1 MAVNG
6 GALAEMESETRELFE
21 AARAVREKAHCPYSN
36 YAVGAAVRT
45 ASGKLYAGCNV
56 ENAAYPLGNCAEAS
70 ALAAM
75 VAAGERSAVE
85 VVVVS
90 SGPTPGTPCGGC
102 RQRIREFATPE
113 TVVHAATADGSFV
126 TMTMEQMLPMSFG
139 PEHLEAE

>member
-1 MAVNG
+1 MNG
-6 GALAEMESETRELFE
+6 ARLAEMEPSTRELFE
-21 AARAVREKAHCPYSN
+21 AARAVRENAHCPYSN

-45 ASGKLYAGCNV
+45 VSGELYTGCNV

-70 ALAAM
+70 ALATM

-85 VVVVS
+85 VVVVT

-126 TMTMEQMLPMSFG
+126 TMTIQQMLPMSFG
-139 PEHLEAE
+139 PEDLEAE